1 MRGVNEK
8 VTTISK
14 NSGLSYQQLGSH
26 ALGVGPAVRLIS
38 TTMNIEWK
46 VGLSVQKFFFGP
58 LKLVSN

>member
-1 MRGVNEK
+1 MKGVNEK

-46 VGLSVQKFFFGP
+46 VGLSVQKFFGP